1 MSAPW
6 KCPQLQ
12 DSMLSPAL
20 SEPGIMPARTCGR
33 VDPAGRPGALSPVR
47 RGLGRH
53 RGYVNQALS
62 DVTVLDLGQ
71 VIAMPFCT
79 MLLADMGA
87 RVIKVESR
95 DRGRERV
102 SLGIKRKRNGVEER
116 VPAAQYRDRNKLAIT
131 LELKTPKGVELFKEL
146 VKRSDVVTENFS
158 VGTLER
164 LGLGYEDLRQVK
176 PDIVYASITAFGQHG
191 PYAAQRGYDMLA
203 QALSGYMSITGFPDN
218 PPTRSG
224 QSISDYY
231 AGMLCAFSIVSA
243 LHYRNRTGKGQHIDL
258 ALLDSL
264 VVALDNLG
272 ERYTVGGEVL
282 TRAGNVSFGGSSSG
296 VYPTTDG
303 HVPIAAGASDAVWR
317 RVFAIIGRSDLTLD
331 AGFATA
337 AALRDPR
344 DPGAAIIHGRAAP
357 PSKPEGVRTP
367 STGGVP
373 AAPVNNVAEMVADPQ
388 VQAREMFVEL
398 DHPTYGRVKTTGSPL
413 KMSKTPGR
421 VRSLAPMPGEHNEDI
436 FVGMLGH
443 TRDDLARWTT
453 EGVI

>member
-1 MSAPW
+1 MN
-6 KCPQLQ
+6 
-12 DSMLSPAL
+12 
-20 SEPGIMPARTCGR
+20 E
-33 VDPAGRPGALSPVR
+33 
-47 RGLGRH
+47 
-53 RGYVNQALS
+53 ALS

-95 DRGRERV
+95 DRGRERM
-102 SLGIKRKRNGVEER
+102 SLGIKRRRNGAEER
-116 VPAAQYRDRNKLAIT
+116 VPAAQYRDRNKLCIT
-131 LELKTPKGVELFKEL
+131 LELKTPRGVELFKEL
-146 VKRSDVVTENFS
+146 VRRSDVVTENFS

-164 LGLGYEDLRQVK
+164 LGLGYESLRREK

-203 QALSGYMSITGFPDN
+203 QAISGYMSITGFPDG

-243 LHYRNRTGKGQHIDL
+243 LHYRNRTGRGQHIDL

-264 VVALDNLG
+264 IIALDNLG
-272 ERYTVGGEVL
+272 ERYTVGGEIL

-296 VYPTTDG
+296 VYPATDG
-303 HVPIAAGASDAVWR
+303 HVAIAAGASDAVWR
-317 RVFAIIGRSDLTLD
+317 RFCEIIDRGDLTRD

-337 AALRDPR
+337 AARRDRR
-344 DPGAAIIHGRAAP
+344 DQVAAIIQGWTG
-357 PSKPEGVRTP
+357 KRTK
-367 STGGVP
+367 SEVVQALANGGVP

-388 VQAREMFVEL
+388 VQAREMFVER
-398 DHPTYGRVKTTGSPL
+398 DHPTYGRVKTTGTPL
-413 KMSKTPGR
+413 KLSETPGR
-421 VRSLAPMPGEHNEDI
+421 VKWLAPSPGQHNEAV
-436 FVGMLGH
+436 FVDLLGYSK
-443 TRDDLARWTT
+443 DDLARWTS